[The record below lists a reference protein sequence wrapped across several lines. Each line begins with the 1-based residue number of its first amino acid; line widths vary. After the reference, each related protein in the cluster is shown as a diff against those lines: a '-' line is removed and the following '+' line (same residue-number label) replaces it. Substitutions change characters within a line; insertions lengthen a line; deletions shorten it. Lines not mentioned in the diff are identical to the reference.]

1 MLNDVLLL
9 IYLLLIFSD
18 RVLCESFA
26 FKPVVEE
33 PECELVLLLG
43 YLLLNLLVLNLHLS
57 FSFFHLHLPG
67 GLFQEHSNAAG
78 YTVKEL
84 EVFITKLIIK
94 TVKKLPC

>member
-1 MLNDVLLL
+1 MNDGLLL
-9 IYLLLIFSD
+9 VQLLLIFTEA
-18 RVLCESFA
+18 VLCESFA

-43 YLLLNLLVLNLHLS
+43 YLLLNLLVLNPQLG
-57 FSFFHLHLPG
+57 FSFFNLHLPG
-67 GLFQEHSNAAG
+67 GFLQEHSNAAG

>member
-1 MLNDVLLL
+1 MNDSLLL
-9 IYLLLIFSD
+9 VQLLLIFTET
-18 RVLCESFA
+18 VLCESFT

-57 FSFFHLHLPG
+57 FSFFNLQLPG
-67 GLFQEHSNAAG
+67 GLFQEHSNAAR